1 MNAILQEL
9 SNKENLNTKTK
20 VWMDNVRELSYD
32 IDDYIDTFK

>member
-9 SNKENLNTKTK
+9 SNKENLNIETK

-32 IDDYIDTFK
+32 IEDYIDTFK

>member
-9 SNKENLNTKTK
+9 SNKENLNTETK

-32 IDDYIDTFK
+32 IEDYIDTFK